1 VVALVVTP
9 VSTRDAVAKAEAE
22 LAESMAELMDAGE
35 QASRQG
41 QPVATER
48 IDALIIAVDS
58 NVRRLSL
65 VVAPLT
71 RYHVWE
77 SRPRQVRHRMT
88 VFAACVGAARTAISH
103 IEHLSGSSEAVA
115 SACARVAV
123 LARRLAAS
131 QTDNGNVGEGQ
142 EQRDE
147 RFTWR

>member
-1 VVALVVTP
+1 
-9 VSTRDAVAKAEAE
+9 
-22 LAESMAELMDAGE
+22 
-35 QASRQG
+35 
-41 QPVATER
+41 
-48 IDALIIAVDS
+48 
-58 NVRRLSL
+58 
-65 VVAPLT
+65 
-71 RYHVWE
+71 YHVWE

-103 IEHLSGSSEAVA
+103 LEHLSGSSEAVA

-147 RFTWR
+147 RFTWTETSSAELGEDAPLREEEPSGDSEQSSLLALRRLARL